1 MIFYPLRRYP
11 RLASKSARS
20 SGWRL
25 FSLLGAK
32 AQAAPTMLTSA
43 RAETSDWFRGHR
55 HLCFFSLIDSYGTFY
70 ATVSISCFTSEIQV
84 HNDIP

>member
-1 MIFYPLRRYP
+1 MIFYPRRRCP
-11 RLASKSARS
+11 RLASQSARS

-25 FSLLGAK
+25 FSLLGVK

-55 HLCFFSLIDSYGTFY
+55 HLFFCLIDFYGTFF